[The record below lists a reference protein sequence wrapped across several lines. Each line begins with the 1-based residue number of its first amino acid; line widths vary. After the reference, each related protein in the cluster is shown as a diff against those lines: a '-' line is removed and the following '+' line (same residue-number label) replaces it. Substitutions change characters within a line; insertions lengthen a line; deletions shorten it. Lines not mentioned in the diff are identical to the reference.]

1 MKIEDDL
8 DQGTNDSSQYFEE
21 DDFEEDDF
29 EEDDDNDSLCLA
41 CDGKLN
47 SYSILICLSCLDSE
61 CEKFAKDGEES

>member
-1 MKIEDDL
+1 MTMKIEDDL

-21 DDFEEDDF
+21 D
-29 EEDDDNDSLCLA
+29 DDDNDSLCLA

>member
-21 DDFEEDDF
+21 D
-29 EEDDDNDSLCLA
+29 DDDNDSLCLA

>member
-8 DQGTNDSSQYFEE
+8 DQGTNDSSQY
-21 DDFEEDDF
+21 F

-47 SYSILICLSCLDSE
+47 SYSILICLSCLNSE